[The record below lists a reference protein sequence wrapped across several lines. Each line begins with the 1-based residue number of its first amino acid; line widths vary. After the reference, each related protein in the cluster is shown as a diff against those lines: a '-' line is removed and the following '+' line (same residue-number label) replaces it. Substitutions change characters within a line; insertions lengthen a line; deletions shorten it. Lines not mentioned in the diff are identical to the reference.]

1 MAYAVARAM
10 EDKGAHGELAY
21 SMGGARTGQ
30 DIAFRIVNREW
41 EQSHRRGFRCTFDR
55 GILFLHFRF
64 KRYRYRK

>member
-1 MAYAVARAM
+1 M
-10 EDKGAHGELAY
+10 EDKGAHGELTY